1 MERYTIGFASDHAG
15 FALKE
20 QLVAYLLGEG
30 YSVKDFGA
38 YSPERSDYP
47 DFAHPLA
54 EAIVAG
60 ECRFG
65 VTICWTGNGINM
77 VMNRHAGVRSAICL
91 CEEMARLARNHNDAN
106 SCSIAAKYVEP
117 DAAQRILDVFLSE
130 GFEGGRHETRVQKI
144 ELRTE

>member
-1 MERYTIGFASDHAG
+1 MESFTIGLASDHAG

-20 QLVAYLLGEG
+20 QLAEYLLGLG
-30 YSVKDFGA
+30 HAVRDFGA
-38 YSPERSDYP
+38 YSAERSDYP
-47 DFAHPLA
+47 DYAHPLA

-77 VMNRHAGVRSAICL
+77 VMNRHRDVRSAICL

-117 DAAQRILDVFLSE
+117 EAARRILDVFLSE
-130 GFEGGRHETRVQKI
+130 SFEGGRHAERVRKI
-144 ELRTE
+144 EL

>member
-1 MERYTIGFASDHAG
+1 MERCTIGLACDHAG
-15 FALKE
+15 FTLKE
-20 QLVAYLLGEG
+20 QLAGYLLGEG
-30 YSVKDFGA
+30 YAVKDFGA
-38 YSPERSDYP
+38 YSSERCDYP

-77 VMNRHAGVRSAICL
+77 VMNRHRGVRSAICL

-106 SCSIAAKYVEP
+106 NCSIPAKYVEP
-117 DAAQRILDVFLSE
+117 EQAKRILDVFLGE
-130 GFEGGRHETRVQKI
+130 NFEGGRHAVRVEKI
-144 ELRTE
+144 ELEH

>member
-1 MERYTIGFASDHAG
+1 MERCTIGLASDHAG

-20 QLVAYLLGEG
+20 QLAEYLLGLG
-30 YSVKDFGA
+30 YAVRDFGA
-38 YSPERSDYP
+38 CSAERSDYP
-47 DFAHPLA
+47 DYAHPLA

-77 VMNRHAGVRSAICL
+77 VMNRHRDVRSAICL
-91 CEEMARLARNHNDAN
+91 CQEMAKLARNHNDAN

-117 DAAQRILDVFLSE
+117 EEARRILDVFLSE
-130 GFEGGRHETRVQKI
+130 PFEGGRHAERVRKI
-144 ELRTE
+144 EL